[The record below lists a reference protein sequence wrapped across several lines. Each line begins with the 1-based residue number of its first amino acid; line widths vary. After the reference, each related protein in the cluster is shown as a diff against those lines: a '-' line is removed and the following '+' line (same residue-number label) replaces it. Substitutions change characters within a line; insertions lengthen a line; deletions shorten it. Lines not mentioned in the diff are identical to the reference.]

1 MVPPGVES
9 RPILVL
15 ASGSARRHDLLASI
29 GVPTQVLPAD
39 IDETPRPGE
48 GSEHLVARLAGAKA
62 EAGYRLWAGGDRPG
76 RSGPDPETGRPCLVI
91 GADTVV
97 DIDGTILGKPMDDH
111 QVAGTLRRLAGR
123 THQVYTGVSVVGAAG
138 TATTG
143 SSNGHGPEV
152 LDANDGSG
160 TDRRTMVVRTD
171 VTFRPLTDDEIAWYV
186 STGEGRDKAGSY
198 GIQGLG
204 SLLVM
209 HVQGSYPNVVGLPLV
224 AVDRLLG
231 CFAWSLRHFTDT
243 VATQPSG
250 RSR

>member
-1 MVPPGVES
+1 MAPPGVES

-15 ASGSARRHDLLASI
+15 ASGSARRHELLASI
-29 GVPTQVLPAD
+29 GVPTQVLPAG
-39 IDETPRPGE
+39 IDETPRPDE
-48 GSEHLVARLAGAKA
+48 SSQQLVARLAGAKA
-62 EAGYRLWAGGDRPG
+62 EAGYRLWAVGAQSG
-76 RSGPDPETGRPCLVI
+76 RSGPDPAIGRPCLVI

-97 DIDGTILGKPMDDH
+97 DLDGTILGKPIDDY
-111 QVAGTLRRLAGR
+111 QMADTLRRLAGR
-123 THQVYTGVSVVGAAG
+123 THQVFTGVSVVGAAG

-143 SSNGHGPEV
+143 SSNGHELEILDTKNGP
-152 LDANDGSG
+152 G

-171 VTFRPLTDDEIAWYV
+171 VTFRPLTDDEVDWYV

-209 HVQGSYPNVVGLPLV
+209 HVHGSYPNVVGLPLV

-231 CFAWSLRHFTDT
+231 CFAWSLRHFTGT
-243 VATQPSG
+243 VAPQSPG
-250 RSR
+250 RSK